1 MVGRAAPGARP
12 KPDRARVDAV
22 SVAGQQHGLVVLDD
36 AHEVVRPAKLWNDTE
51 SAPDAGWLIK
61 QLGSAAAWADAC
73 GSVPVAAF
81 TITKLSWL
89 HRSEPDAWARLA
101 RICLP
106 HDWLTYR
113 LTGAFVTDRGD
124 ASGTGYFSARE
135 DRYREDLLAIVDQDA
150 DWSARLPLVLGP
162 TEIAGTTTAF
172 GRSAIVAPGTGDNMA
187 AALGVGLGARRCSR
201 LDRHVGNRVRGER
214 RADDRCDGRG
224 GGVRRRDRTL
234 PSARVHV
241 ERDQGDR
248 RDRAPARRRPR
259 RTRRACTRGGTG
271 K

>member
-1 MVGRAAPGARP
+1 M
-12 KPDRARVDAV
+12 
-22 SVAGQQHGLVVLDD
+22 
-36 AHEVVRPAKLWNDTE
+36 RPAKLWNDTE

-187 AALGVGLGARRCSR
+187 AALGVGLAPGDVVVSIGTSGTVFTVSDAT
-201 LDRHVGNRVRGER
+201 
-214 RADDRCDGRG
+214 DDGCDGRG
-224 GGVRRRDRTL
+224 GGVRRTRPDASFR
-234 PSARVHV
+234 SCAR
-241 ERDQGDR
+241 
-248 RDRAPARRRPR
+248 
-259 RTRRACTRGGTG
+259 
-271 K
+271 